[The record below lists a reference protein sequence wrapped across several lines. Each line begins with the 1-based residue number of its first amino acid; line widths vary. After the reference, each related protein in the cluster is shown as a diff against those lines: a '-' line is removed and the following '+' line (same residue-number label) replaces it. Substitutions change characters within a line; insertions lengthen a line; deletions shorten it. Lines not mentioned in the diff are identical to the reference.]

1 MVGTLNIVRGGSGE
15 GLNNRMWKNRNF
27 LLLMFG
33 VAVSSTGLWVGII
46 GNLEFLQKNVESS
59 FLQALLLLSGFLVG
73 VFLAP
78 MAGRIIDRGDKKK
91 ILIYAGL
98 ARCFAIVFMYL
109 AIANDNVW
117 WMLIYTFIIGIAGT
131 FSNPA
136 MQTLIPLIV
145 KKENLLQANGVYMNI
160 FTGARIA
167 GTALGG
173 AMLVGM
179 SLTAMYT
186 VTLVSYII
194 LLFLTFYIAVEQKPR
209 EKSADSKK
217 ESFFSTLKELYPIV
231 KNQSKVVYGIF
242 LLIPPYLF
250 LSGFNLMVIEIS
262 QIQHNPGIKGILY
275 TTEGL
280 CVFLGTF
287 LARRFFRERPRLP
300 YLFAITFLI
309 ATAHTSLFLANHPV
323 MSVVSFGLFGL
334 SAGMLFPVT
343 TTIFQTDI
351 PSDYHGRFFSIKGMT
366 DNIIFQILMLLTG
379 LFLDTIGFK
388 KMVIGFGIS
397 SFVIASIILLQ
408 YRSKMN
414 QNKRKPV
421 AMVK

>member
-1 MVGTLNIVRGGSGE
+1 
-15 GLNNRMWKNRNF
+15 MWGNKNF

-46 GNLEFLQKNVESS
+46 GNLEFLQKNVDSS
-59 FLQALLLLSGFLVG
+59 FLQALILLSGFLVG

-91 ILIYAGL
+91 ILIYSGF
-98 ARCFAIVFMYL
+98 ARCLAIGFMYL
-109 AIANDNVW
+109 AIAYNNVW
-117 WMLIYTFIIGIAGT
+117 WMLIYTFVIGISGT

-145 KKENLLQANGVYMNI
+145 KKEELLQANGVYMNL

-173 AMLVGM
+173 VMLVGM
-179 SLTAMYT
+179 SLSALYT
-186 VTLVSYII
+186 VTLISYVI
-194 LLFLTFYIAVEQKPR
+194 LLIATFYMKVDVTPR
-209 EKSADSKK
+209 EKTEGGKK
-217 ESFFSTLKELYPIV
+217 ESFFGTLKDLYPIV
-231 KNQSKVVYGIF
+231 RDQHKVVYGIL

-262 QIQHNPGIKGILY
+262 QIQHYPGIKGILY

-280 CVFLGTF
+280 CVFLGTYLAKRF
-287 LARRFFRERPRLP
+287 LKEAKLP
-300 YLFAITFLI
+300 YLFGIVFISAL
-309 ATAHTSLFLANHPV
+309 AHISLFMASHLV
-323 MSVVSFGLFGL
+323 MSVISFGFFGL
-334 SAGMLFPVT
+334 AMGLLFPVT

-351 PSDYHGRFFSIKGMT
+351 PAEYHGRFFSIKGMT

-379 LFLDTIGFK
+379 LFLDTIGFE
-388 KMVIGFGIS
+388 KMVITFGVC
-397 SFVIASIILLQ
+397 SFIIASLIYLQ
-408 YRSKMN
+408 YRIREK
-414 QNKRKPV
+414 QNSRKPV
-421 AMVK
+421 AAAK